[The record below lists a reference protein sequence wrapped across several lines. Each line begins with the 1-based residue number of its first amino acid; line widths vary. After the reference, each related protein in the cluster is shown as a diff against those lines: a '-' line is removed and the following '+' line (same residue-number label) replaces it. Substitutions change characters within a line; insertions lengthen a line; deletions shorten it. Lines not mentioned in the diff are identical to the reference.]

1 METELDVAIAAAKAG
16 GDILKTQFRRG
27 GLDRIHKGLHDFATS
42 ADLAS
47 EAAIREVLARESKWP
62 VYGEEK
68 GWDRAETPSAGRAWY
83 VDPLCGT
90 MNFSSGIGMFCV
102 NVGLV
107 VDGKPVLGAVCDP
120 VTGEVFA
127 AAAGPKP
134 GEVAISSEGAVE
146 HAAPSAQSGLVD
158 LDFGKPRL
166 GKRNY
171 RTFEMALLPAFSD
184 RFYPTLLGSTLAVA
198 YVATGRLAAFV
209 DDAAEGAVHLAAGVA
224 LCLASGC
231 VVSDIAGNPWN
242 TAARGVIAAADQ
254 EVHAQ
259 LLKWSRELDL

>member
-1 METELDVAIAAAKAG
+1 M
-16 GDILKTQFRRG
+16 
-27 GLDRIHKGLHDFATS
+27 
-42 ADLAS
+42 
-47 EAAIREVLARESKWP
+47 
-62 VYGEEK
+62 YGEET
-68 GWDRAETPSAGRAWY
+68 GWDRAETPTAGHAWY

-90 MNFSSGIGMFCV
+90 MNYSSGIGMFCV

-107 VDGKPVLGAVCDP
+107 VDGKPALGAVCDP

-127 AAAGPKP
+127 AAVGSKP
-134 GEVAISSEGAVE
+134 GEVAITSEGAVE

-166 GKRNY
+166 GKRSY

-184 RFYPTLLGSTLAVA
+184 RFYPTHLGSTLAVA

-242 TAARGVIAAADQ
+242 TAARGAIIAADQ